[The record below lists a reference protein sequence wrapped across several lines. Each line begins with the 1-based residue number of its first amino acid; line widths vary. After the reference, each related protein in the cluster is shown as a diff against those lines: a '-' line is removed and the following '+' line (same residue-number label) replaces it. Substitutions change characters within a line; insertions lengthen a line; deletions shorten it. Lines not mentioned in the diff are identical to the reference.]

1 MIQDDVLKTVKDVA
15 DKYNVKSKDKILEMD
30 ENDQIVRNACELPD
44 INDPLNKK
52 LPLGIL

>member
-30 ENDQIVRNACELPD
+30 ENDQIVRN
-44 INDPLNKK
+44 
-52 LPLGIL
+52 